1 MIRADIVTVFHNDDY
16 YELHLKLFD
25 AIKRAEPEGGVR
37 LIGVDNRKVN
47 RGFAAACN
55 LGALLHPDAKAPM
68 IGFLNPD
75 ISIDGSFID
84 KASANLRGGIVI
96 TGCRFDK
103 PDHELAAWGVRNWV
117 CGAALFVQ
125 RQWFTAVGGF
135 DERFV
140 WSWEETDLIRQA
152 EAQNLHC
159 RSIDLPIRHDQLPQ
173 SDEKDAAYKSYYF
186 TQGERRYRAKW
197 RRR

>member
-1 MIRADIVTVFHNDDY
+1 MTRADLVTVFHNDDY

-25 AIKRAEPEGGVR
+25 AIKRVEPEGNFQ
-37 LIGVDNRKVN
+37 LIGVDNRREN

-55 LGALLHPDAKAPM
+55 LGALHPDAKAPM

-75 ISIDGSFID
+75 VIVDGPFIN
-84 KASANLRGGIVI
+84 KAAANLTGNIVI
-96 TGCRFDK
+96 TGCRYGK
-103 PDHELAAWGVRNWV
+103 PDHELAIWGVRNWV
-117 CGAALFVQ
+117 CGAAFFVQ
-125 RQWFTAVGGF
+125 RQWFASVGGF

-152 EAQNLHC
+152 ESQKLVCH
-159 RSIDLPIRHDQLPQ
+159 SIELPIRHVQPAQ
-173 SDEKDAAYKSYYF
+173 NTEQDATYKNYYF
-186 TQGERRYRAKW
+186 TQGEQRYRAKW